1 MDINIYIF
9 IIEMEINMFDDN
21 IEERY
26 SLAIE
31 RISEINKDDELSDYG
46 AGSYADY
53 FKNVSAFILLMDK
66 LKNDIA
72 GKAFDNA
79 SLEELGEYNRAL
91 YKDVTGEAYNTSYAN
106 PRVSVRC
113 FGEQCGRLFSMV
125 YMEIRGLIVYM
136 YERRL
141 ADATALIELFIELYC
156 S

>member
-1 MDINIYIF
+1 
-9 IIEMEINMFDDN
+9 MFDDN

-136 YERRL
+136 YEQMQQHL
-141 ADATALIELFIELYC
+141 LSCLLSFTA
-156 S
+156 

>member
-1 MDINIYIF
+1 
-9 IIEMEINMFDDN
+9 MFDDN

-66 LKNDIA
+66 LRNDIA
-72 GKAFDNA
+72 DKAFDNA

-91 YKDVTGEAYNTSYAN
+91 YKDRSE
-106 PRVSVRC
+106 
-113 FGEQCGRLFSMV
+113 
-125 YMEIRGLIVYM
+125 
-136 YERRL
+136 ERRVGKECTEVCRSRWSPYHSSRRRHTRY
-141 ADATALIELFIELYC
+141 A
-156 S
+156 

>member
-1 MDINIYIF
+1 
-9 IIEMEINMFDDN
+9 MFDDN

-91 YKDVTGEAYNTSYAN
+91 YKDVTGK
-106 PRVSVRC
+106 PIIQV
-113 FGEQCGRLFSMV
+113 M
-125 YMEIRGLIVYM
+125 LIQG
-136 YERRL
+136 
-141 ADATALIELFIELYC
+141 
-156 S
+156 

>member
-1 MDINIYIF
+1 
-9 IIEMEINMFDDN
+9 MFDDN

-91 YKDVTGEAYNTSYAN
+91 YKDVTGEAIIQ
-106 PRVSVRC
+106 V
-113 FGEQCGRLFSMV
+113 M
-125 YMEIRGLIVYM
+125 LIQELV
-136 YERRL
+136 L
-141 ADATALIELFIELYC
+141 GALESSAEDYSQWYIWK
-156 S
+156 SGV

>member
-91 YKDVTGEAYNTSYAN
+91 YKV
-106 PRVSVRC
+106 
-113 FGEQCGRLFSMV
+113 M
-125 YMEIRGLIVYM
+125 LIQELV
-136 YERRL
+136 L
-141 ADATALIELFIELYC
+141 GALESSAEDYSQWYIWK
-156 S
+156 SGV